1 MPDNHDKIDILIATD
16 CISEGQNLQDC
27 DFLVNY
33 DIHWNPVRII
43 QRFGRIDR
51 IGSKNKCIQL
61 VNFWPDLTLDEYLD
75 LKSRVENRMK
85 IAVMSSTATAEDN
98 PIDNNDKFDIEYRK
112 NQLKQLRDSTI
123 DLEDMNEGISIMDLG
138 LNEFRMD
145 LVEYSKEHHD
155 IDHAPYGM
163 HAVVCGEHKG
173 VIFVLKNVNDGVNIE
188 NKNHLHPYYLVYISD
203 DGKILSNHLVPKTIL
218 DTMRSL
224 CKGKNEPVLNLC
236 REFNTETNGGK
247 NMKHISELLEKAVSS
262 IVTVADEN
270 DVDSFFGGGD
280 VTFFSNS
287 ITGLDDFELID
298 FIVIK

>member
-1 MPDNHDKIDILIATD
+1 M
-16 CISEGQNLQDC
+16 
-27 DFLVNY
+27 
-33 DIHWNPVRII
+33 
-43 QRFGRIDR
+43 
-51 IGSKNKCIQL
+51 
-61 VNFWPDLTLDEYLD
+61 YL
-75 LKSRVENRMK
+75 K
-85 IAVMSSTATAEDN
+85 
-98 PIDNNDKFDIEYRK
+98 
-112 NQLKQLRDSTI
+112 
-123 DLEDMNEGISIMDLG
+123 
-138 LNEFRMD
+138 
-145 LVEYSKEHHD
+145 EYSKENHD

-163 HAVVCGEHKG
+163 HAVVSGEHKG